1 MDALFDVSFS
11 FHLFLCHDDGVM
23 NSEVLPIRPIWH
35 LVQFAFSPNAILFAT
50 MHFLLTL
57 YLCVFSIRRSVKQ
70 QKKYDDPALWSCI
83 PQSDDCQVV
92 GCLEN
97 HAMSIQTDEVSD
109 WICCWWDN
117 RVALF
122 GLFFTPLPRTGE
134 LHTILNAPH
143 NIRTRLKNFSSK
155 NTWKEEQI
163 WHKKNQWT
171 LSEQWLIFYKF
182 AL

>member
-1 MDALFDVSFS
+1 MSWWW
-11 FHLFLCHDDGVM
+11 CHELRGFAISSNA
-23 NSEVLPIRPIWH
+23 NSSNLTFGPICIFAQCH
-35 LVQFAFSPNAILFAT
+35 FVCYNAFSVNTLFMCFFHQEVSETAKKVWRPCPVILHT
-50 MHFLLTL
+50 
-57 YLCVFSIRRSVKQ
+57 
-70 QKKYDDPALWSCI
+70 
-83 PQSDDCQVV
+83 SDDCQVV

-109 WICCWWDN
+109 WIFCWWDN